1 MAEMPSSAPAIIAD
15 AQPFTDLATEL
26 RLPISTLH
34 LLRARGQGP
43 KCFKL
48 GRRLYV
54 SRRSKA
60 EWISQLEG
68 LAGGDDEPEAA

>member
-1 MAEMPSSAPAIIAD
+1 MNPARNTVSALAD
-15 AQPFTDLATEL
+15 TPAQPLDELAAEL
-26 RLPISTLH
+26 KLPASTMS

-54 SRRSKA
+54 SQQAKLD
-60 EWISQLEG
+60 WIASMERETS
-68 LAGGDDEPEAA
+68 A